1 MRPVVLHHLIIA
13 LFACLASISVV
24 QPTPSSSSIVFKRSP
39 SITSI
44 GSQLLPSFSTNSS
57 SNNNNSISPSPSRS
71 TASNQTKD
79 LSNNTNA
86 NTNAST
92 MAYKICTLIFEILS
106 ALCIVNAP
114 GYDTLL
120 AVISEVKGEQYRF
133 ERLVQSLHELGGIIQ
148 SNSVYTEKKNV
159 ANRLSTFIENQQ
171 ELLVFDCLT
180 AALSLFNSIVQ
191 TPNTVEKRN
200 GLRSE
205 LERRGFEELVK
216 RLEQKKELLPDSLE
230 KQISM
235 YLLKKKMDTDKLRVL
250 ESTKRQSILQL

>member
-24 QPTPSSSSIVFKRSP
+24 QPTPSSSSLVFKKSP

-57 SNNNNSISPSPSRS
+57 SNNISPSPSRS
-71 TASNQTKD
+71 TASNHTKD
-79 LSNNTNA
+79 SSHNSSNSNNGS
-86 NTNAST
+86 NASN
-92 MAYKICTLIFEILS
+92 MAYKMCTLIFEILS
-106 ALCIVNAP
+106 ALCLVSAP
-114 GYDTLL
+114 GYDTVVS
-120 AVISEVKGEQYRF
+120 VISEVKGEQYRF
-133 ERLVQSLHELGGIIQ
+133 ERLVQSLHELGGIT
-148 SNSVYTEKKNV
+148 YHEKKTV
-159 ANRLSTFIENQQ
+159 VSRLSTLIEEQQ

-191 TPNTVEKRN
+191 TPDTIEKRS

-216 RLEQKKELLPDSLE
+216 RLEQKKEILPDALQ
-230 KQISM
+230 KQIAM
-235 YLLKKKMDTDKLRVL
+235 YLLRKKMDTDKLRAL
-250 ESTKRQSILQL
+250 ESTKRQSILQM